1 MSGRNNARDETP
13 ASQECSSE
21 PAIDQN
27 ANCRR
32 GMPEVISYQKFSNIS
47 SVRLQQAAL
56 YLQTSRHI
64 YFSFIFIIKF
74 RSVFGFQ
81 ITSIP

>member
-1 MSGRNNARDETP
+1 
-13 ASQECSSE
+13 
-21 PAIDQN
+21 
-27 ANCRR
+27 
-32 GMPEVISYQKFSNIS
+32 MPEVISYQKFSNIS

-81 ITSIP
+81 ITSIPWAIINKRIFNRLFFFLIEQVII